1 MIRHSKP
8 VILGIVAL
16 ILLPSSFAQKN
27 KKNEPEK
34 LTELGRQTILRT
46 FQAETP
52 FARTYFPMGKVGLKI
67 DPQGNV
73 TPGRAEVGQM
83 VAQFGPAAKPGDRVK
98 ITNVYFK
105 GSNIIFEINGGPVKR
120 KKWYERI
127 QMGAGGAMATPGGGD
142 PDVVETNARGSYIAL
157 TFKDYI
163 PELSMDQ
170 IRAMLKPALDFNSL
184 SAAEAYAKAMPPIVQ
199 KAIKEH
205 RALVGMD
212 RDMVTAAMGRPPKK
226 YRDRDG
232 DTDYEEWIYGQPP
245 QEVSFV
251 RFVGDRVVRIETMK
265 VDGQKEIRTA
275 KEVDLDQDNPTLAKK
290 EDDEPTSS
298 QKGPSLLRPGEKPV
312 TATPSAP
319 MDPSQTPPPPTST
332 SPTGPSG
339 MPDPSQT
346 GPGQAP
352 GVPPMGGPPTI
363 PPN

>member
-1 MIRHSKP
+1 MIRQSKP

-16 ILLPSSFAQKN
+16 IILPSLFAQ
-27 KKNEPEK
+27 KKNEPDK

-52 FARTYFPMGKVGLKI
+52 FARSYFPMGKVGLKI
-67 DPQGNV
+67 DPAGNI
-73 TPGRAEVGQM
+73 TPGHGELTQR
-83 VAQFGPAAKPGDRVK
+83 VAQYGPACKPGDRVK

-142 PDVVETNARGSYIAL
+142 PNVVETDARGSFVAL

-163 PELSMDQ
+163 PQLSMDQ
-170 IRAMLKPALDFNSL
+170 IKEMLKPVLDFNSL
-184 SAAEAYAKAMPPIVQ
+184 SSAEAYAKAMPPIVQ

-205 RALVGMD
+205 RALVGMN

-251 RFVGDRVVRIETMK
+251 RFVGDRVVRVETMK

-275 KEVDLDQDNPTLAKK
+275 KEIDLDKDNPTVARK

-298 QKGPSLLRPGEKPV
+298 QKGPSLLRPGEQPV
-312 TATPSAP
+312 SATPSAP
-319 MDPSQTPPPPTST
+319 MDPRQTPPPPTSNPP
-332 SPTGPSG
+332 SNPSG
-339 MPDPSQT
+339 IPDASQT
-346 GPGQAP
+346 GPGQTP
-352 GVPPMGGPPTI
+352 GGPPTMGGPPAI